1 MAQREA
7 EAPKGDYLSRRDF
20 LKVVGT
26 LFGGGALATAGF
38 FGLDALFNEGR
49 ISKEVIFAVQTAWEN
64 ATKKTQGGV
73 DTGAIAT
80 ETATE
85 EFRRE
90 FTVTAVEA
98 GVDTPTITA
107 TLENTAMPTFTPTK
121 TPAPTETPTPTEE
134 PIREFP
140 RASIESFKECT
151 ITKEDLPDYFNW
163 LQNVIAPTL
172 VPIFKARHEQGAM
185 QTDLSMVEYS
195 HGNTTFLAYPSA
207 ASFKDENSRPFM
219 RDVTFAYMPAE
230 WITQEMKDAGAV
242 ATGYMIR
249 PMFFYDYKTETVHA
263 VVTLSLSNYDHAGK
277 TAEQITIYTQEM
289 NEPILA
295 NQPKYAA
302 GHVDSVV
309 DAAFNTVNRS
319 GRNMESRFVDFAGG
333 DYSALSHEDLVLLTF
348 GLRGDANWFNN

>member
-1 MAQREA
+1 MMAQRETGA
-7 EAPKGDYLSRRDF
+7 SGGEMVSRRDF
-20 LKVVGT
+20 FKIL
-26 LFGGGALATAGF
+26 LGGGAAAIAGL

-49 ISKEVIFAVQTAWEN
+49 ISQEIIFSVQTAWEN
-64 ATKKTQGGV
+64 ATKKTQDGV
-73 DTGAIAT
+73 DAGAIAT

-85 EFRRE
+85 EFKRE

-107 TLENTAMPTFTPTK
+107 TLENTPIPTFTPTE
-121 TPAPTETPTPTEE
+121 TPAPTETEE

-140 RASIESFKECT
+140 ITTIENFKNCE
-151 ITKEDLPDYFNW
+151 ITVEDLPDYFNW
-163 LQNVIAPTL
+163 LQNAIAPTL
-172 VPIFKARHEQGAM
+172 VPIFKSRHEQGTM

-195 HGNTTFLAYPSA
+195 HGNTTFIAYPSA
-207 ASFKDENSRPFM
+207 VSFKDENSRPFM
-219 RDVTFAYMPAE
+219 RELTFAYMPAE

-249 PMFFYDYKTETVHA
+249 PVFFYDHKTEVVHP
-263 VVTLSLSNYDHAGK
+263 VLTLSLSNYDHAGK

-295 NQPKYAA
+295 NQPKFAA
-302 GHVDSVV
+302 GHVDPVV
-309 DAAFNTVNRS
+309 DASFNAINRGS
-319 GRNMESRFVDFAGG
+319 SMSMESRFEAFAGG
-333 DYSALSHEDLVLLTF
+333 DYSTLSHQDLRLLTF